1 MHPRKKYFNYLTDF
15 QLMKNEYMIAIFA
28 GIVLLSISY
37 TIAPQTHHYS
47 MMVSPFYSLIPSILA
62 LTGIILIVIPI
73 ILLTQGEKLRSSI
86 QGGGILSSNREPSQ
100 KTENETKE
108 QCEKIEVAEKLLDED
123 EKKIFSIVV
132 ENEGIT
138 QDSLHFRTG
147 FSHSKITMVIKK
159 LEEKDLIYRE
169 RFGKTYRIYVSD
181 WIKK

>member
-1 MHPRKKYFNYLTDF
+1 
-15 QLMKNEYMIAIFA
+15 MKNGYLIAIFA
-28 GIVLLSISY
+28 GIVLLSVSY
-37 TIAPQTHHYS
+37 VIAPQTHHYS
-47 MMVSPFYSLIPSILA
+47 MMVSPFYSLIPSVLA
-62 LTGIILIVIPI
+62 LTGIVLIVIPI
-73 ILLTQGEKLRSSI
+73 ILLTQGDKLRSSI
-86 QGGGILSSNREPSQ
+86 QSGTAVSTDIEPSH
-100 KTENETKE
+100 TAENADKE
-108 QCEKIEVAEKLLDED
+108 HCEKIEVAEKLLDED

-181 WIKK
+181 WIKR